1 MSSSPQTDNLLDTDS
16 ATRWK
21 SLLKDNLRPDWVKE
35 IDDFETEIR
44 LKKQGKIDDKV
55 FAETRLRHG
64 VYGQRYDNGK
74 RHDGKID
81 RPIPFPSQ
89 DVFKGPATF
98 WDAPGMLRI
107 KIPYGGMSLE
117 QMRELA
123 DLAEE
128 YSDSICHIT
137 TRQDVQLHF
146 IHIEDTPTVFRR
158 LAAVGITTKEACG
171 NTIRNITGCPI
182 AGVCQDE
189 SFDVT
194 PYADAA
200 FEFLLGHPD
209 AQDFGRKFKISF
221 SGCDDKPCAL
231 AGIHDIGFIAK
242 VKNENG
248 VERRGFK
255 MLVGGGL
262 GAVPYQAKIFDD
274 FIPEAEILPIMQA
287 ICRVFTVHG
296 EKKNRNKARMK
307 FLIADWGLEK
317 FKDEVQK
324 NRAELPFDPR
334 WMGFLNH
341 LEDKEEE
348 TFVKAAK
355 NAGLSQ
361 DGDADFKNWFATN
374 VVPQRQKDFY
384 TVTISLPLGDIT
396 SNQMRDLANVAQKYV
411 PNTIRTS
418 VEQNI
423 LLRWVKGSDL
433 VLLYHDLQQI
443 HLADIGAGSILD
455 ITACPGTDTCKLGIS
470 SSRGLAAV
478 LKEQMAEKFVTMD
491 SAVKNLH
498 VKISGCFNS
507 CGQHHVADIG
517 FYGVS
522 RKIGNYL
529 VPHFQLVLGGTMANN
544 AESYGL
550 AVMALPSKAIPKTL
564 DRLLETYLKER
575 QGDESFQNFITRK
588 GKVELKTLLNDLVAV
603 PDYATDPTYYV
614 DYSDV
619 REYSKSDI
627 GIGEC
632 AGEVVSLAD
641 FGLKAAEREIFEA
654 QLLLDGKDYHAA
666 TDKALLAMLSAA
678 EGLVKNKN
686 PFITGREQ
694 LISEFKT
701 RYCDTKIFYDPFAGD
716 RFANFFFKALD
727 AKSNDASADRARQSL
742 EEAQLF
748 IEAAHSCLA
757 RAE

>member
-1 MSSSPQTDNLLDTDS
+1 MTSSPQIDSLLDTDS
-16 ATRWK
+16 AKHWK
-21 SLLKDNLRPDWVKE
+21 SALKDLIRLDWAKE

-44 LKKQGKIDDKV
+44 LKKQGKIEDKV
-55 FAETRLRHG
+55 FAETRLRRG

-74 RHDGKID
+74 RHDGKVD
-81 RPIPFPSQ
+81 RPIVFPSQ
-89 DVFKGPATF
+89 DVFKGPATL

-107 KIPYGGMSLE
+107 KIPYGGMSFS
-117 QMRELA
+117 QMLELA
-123 DLAEE
+123 NLAEE

-146 IHIEDTPTVFRR
+146 IHIEDTPTIFRR
-158 LAAVGITTKEACG
+158 LAAVGITTREACG

-231 AGIHDIGFIAK
+231 AGIHDLGFIAK
-242 VKNENG
+242 VKSENG
-248 VERRGFK
+248 VEKRGFK
-255 MLVGGGL
+255 ILVGGGL

-274 FIPEAEILPIMQA
+274 FVPETEILPLIQA

-307 FLIADWGLEK
+307 FLLADWGLEK

-324 NRAELPFDPR
+324 IRSELPVDPR
-334 WMGFLNH
+334 WTDFLNR

-355 NAGLSQ
+355 NAGLLQS
-361 DGDADFKNWFATN
+361 DDTDFKNWFATN
-374 VVPQRQKDFY
+374 ATSQRQKDFY

-396 SNQMRDLANVAQKYV
+396 SNQMRALAEVAKKYIPDTV
-411 PNTIRTS
+411 RTS

-433 VLLYHDLQQI
+433 VSLYRDLRQI

-455 ITACPGTDTCKLGIS
+455 VTACPGTDTCKLGIS

-478 LKEQMAEKFVTMD
+478 LKEQMAKKFIAMD
-491 SAVKNLH
+491 SAAKNLH

-522 RKIGNYL
+522 RKVGNYL
-529 VPHFQLVLGGTMANN
+529 VPHFQLVLGGTTANN
-544 AESYGL
+544 AASYGL
-550 AVMALPSKAIPKTL
+550 AIMALPSKAIPKTL

-575 QGDESFQNFITRK
+575 QGDENFQSFIARK
-588 GKVELKTLLNDLVAV
+588 GKVELKTLLNDLATV
-603 PDYATDPTYYV
+603 PDHATDPSYYV

-641 FGLKAAEREIFEA
+641 FGLKAAERDIFEA
-654 QLLLDGKDYHAA
+654 QLLLDDKNYGAA
-666 TDKALLAMLSAA
+666 AEKALNAMLSAA

-686 PFITGREQ
+686 PFVTGRER
-694 LISEFKT
+694 LVLEFKT
-701 RYCDTKIFYDPFAGD
+701 LYCDTKIFYDPFAGD
-716 RFANFFFKALD
+716 RFANFFFKALE
-727 AKSNDASADRARQSL
+727 AKSNSSTADGARQSL

-757 RAE
+757 RVG